1 MRVSGSIPRIHTS
14 EVWKVKRGS
23 MRQDMPT
30 VAAFVDDLR
39 AAFGRDY
46 IDGAI
51 RAGLQGRP
59 TFWASEN
66 GHELGTKPRSL
77 EHVQAPADN
86 STKDR
91 TR

>member
-59 TFWASEN
+59 VFWAQEG
-66 GHELGTKPRSL
+66 GHELGTKPRAMQHD
-77 EHVQAPADN
+77 EAAAAAQPKD
-86 STKDR
+86 TKR
-91 TR
+91 